1 MEEISPELLKNLPYY
16 DFIEAEDFGF
26 DLESFQNDG
35 FKVFVNSSVIRDFI
49 KMRKNFVE
57 RDMISLR
64 FIAHK
69 FKGCF
74 RYSFKK

>member
-1 MEEISPELLKNLPYY
+1 MEGIDQAKMKNNPYF

-26 DLESFQNDG
+26 DIDSFQIEG
-35 FKVFVNSSVIRDFI
+35 FKVFVTSSLIRDFI
-49 KMRKNFVE
+49 KIRKNYII
-57 RDMISLR
+57 RDLICVR

-74 RYSFKK
+74 R

>member
-1 MEEISPELLKNLPYY
+1 MEGIDQALLKNNPYF

-26 DLESFQNDG
+26 DLDSFQNDG
-35 FKVFVNSSVIRDFI
+35 FKVFVNSSIIRDFI
-49 KMRKNFVE
+49 KMRKNYIL
-57 RDMISLR
+57 RDLISVR

-74 RYSFKK
+74 R

>member
-1 MEEISPELLKNLPYY
+1 MEGIDQALMRNNPYF

-26 DLESFQNDG
+26 DIDSFQSDG
-35 FKVFVNSSVIRDFI
+35 FKVFVTSSVIRDFI
-49 KMRKNFVE
+49 KMRKNYII
-57 RDMISLR
+57 RDLISVR

-74 RYSFKK
+74 R